1 MKKVLSNIWAGW
13 KRIAH
18 TIGRFQ
24 TRLLI
29 SLFYVLV
36 ISPLGLIMR
45 LFGWDP
51 LEVRRSKAHRDTNWK
66 PAAPEEPN
74 LDSMRRQS

>member
-13 KRIAH
+13 KRVAH
-18 TIGRFQ
+18 AIGRFQ

-51 LEVRRSKAHRDTNWK
+51 LEVRRSKARRDTNWK
-66 PAAPEEPN
+66 PAASEEPN
-74 LDSMRRQS
+74 LDTMRRQS